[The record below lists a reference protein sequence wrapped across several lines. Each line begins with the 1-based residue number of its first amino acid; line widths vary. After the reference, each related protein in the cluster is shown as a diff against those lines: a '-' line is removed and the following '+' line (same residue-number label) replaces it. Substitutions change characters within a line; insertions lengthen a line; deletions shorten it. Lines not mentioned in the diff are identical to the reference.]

1 MDLRQLGK
9 YEIVGK
15 IGQGAMGEVFKA
27 HDPILGRDVAIKTMS
42 AQIGADEELR
52 KRFHREAQ
60 SAARLSH
67 PNIITIFDFGED
79 QGKVYMAMEL
89 LEGDD
94 LKDLIGRH
102 TPMSLERKLEIM
114 EQICDGLAF
123 AHAKDVVHR
132 DLKPANLHIQRG
144 GQVKIMDFGL
154 AKMASSDMTRAGM
167 IMGTP
172 NYMSPE
178 QVRGEKA
185 TSRSDVFSLGAV
197 FYELLTNRKPFEADS
212 LHAVLFQVMQ
222 NEPESLTTAAPSVP
236 ASLRQVVERAML
248 KDAAGRYRDGADLRE
263 ALRPVR
269 AGIAQ
274 WSAGASLP
282 PMSADATIVGDVVIT
297 PAPPAPRPA
306 TRPPAPPPSPQTRPP
321 IPAEPTVAHL
331 VHPPTPIPRV
341 VGTNALEPEPRP
353 REEPATVAPTPV
365 GTLSGRASTQVP
377 AASPPAP
384 EPGPA
389 TPIPQS
395 APPPVVAKPMA
406 DSRPP
411 EPAPVVE
418 PPAPAPK
425 AEPPAAKSQPPAPA
439 PVVVPPPAAP
449 PAPEPTR
456 TIAAKGKGKQ
466 KEKEKPAPVAP
477 PAPVVVAPPPAPP
490 APRPAPPAPAPV
502 VAPPVAAPAA
512 RLTPPSTPRPATLP
526 PRPVESP
533 RTIPPEPARL
543 SGETA
548 RPQVV
553 ADSGERSKAPIVIGG
568 AVVVIA
574 VAIGVYFA
582 TRPDP
587 NIVKPTPAPSPT
599 AVAATVDPAVASH
612 VDAAQ
617 KALAARE
624 YKAAVARADQAL
636 QKDPQNETAR
646 TVREQAVTTLRQI
659 DSAAAEARRALAAK
673 DTAAAGRAIEQLT
686 ALDPTHPVIAEA
698 RTTLAAFFR
707 TRAEQARREM
717 EQAQRAATTAKA
729 TTQADF
735 KAAVLVAREAETLFG
750 RGDLAPA
757 AQKFQEA
764 RDAYERARREQSQVA
779 VATPSAAPSAAPATA
794 PPTTTLVAQVTTTTT
809 MPVAP
814 ANEEPAIRRV
824 LAQLERAYETG
835 DTALWQGIRS
845 GATDAETKAVA
856 AKNWK
861 DVNVTVNSIDMQGPA
876 KATVRIARRDIGL
889 DGKTYPFQQT
899 LVLVKDASG
908 WKIQSIGR

>member
-27 HDPILGRDVAIKTMS
+27 HDPILGRDVAIKTMT
-42 AQIGADEELR
+42 AQIGSDEELR

-102 TPMSLERKLEIM
+102 TPLTLEQKLGLM

-222 NEPESLTTAAPSVP
+222 NEPESLATAAPGVP
-236 ASLRQVVERAML
+236 PELRQVVERAML
-248 KDAAGRYRDGADLRE
+248 KDAAGRYRDGAEMRE

-269 AGIAQ
+269 AGLAQ
-274 WSAGASLP
+274 WTAGASLP
-282 PMSADATIVGDVVIT
+282 PMSADATIVGNVDIT
-297 PAPPAPRPA
+297 PPPPTPRPA
-306 TRPPAPPPSPQTRPP
+306 SRPPEPAPSPQTRPP
-321 IPAEPTVAHL
+321 LPVQPTVAHL
-331 VHPPTPIPRV
+331 SATPVPRV
-341 VGTNALEPEPRP
+341 SGTNALEAQPM
-353 REEPATVAPTPV
+353 REEPATVAPTTV

-377 AASPPAP
+377 AAAPPAP
-384 EPGPA
+384 DPGPA
-389 TPIPQS
+389 TPVPQS
-395 APPPVVAKPMA
+395 VPPTPAVVA
-406 DSRPP
+406 
-411 EPAPVVE
+411 
-418 PPAPAPK
+418 PPAPK
-425 AEPPAAKSQPPAPA
+425 VEPPAAKSQPPAPA
-439 PVVVPPPAAP
+439 PVVPPPAAP

-456 TIAAKGKGKQ
+456 TIAAKGKGK
-466 KEKEKPAPVAP
+466 KEKEKPAPPVVAP
-477 PAPVVVAPPPAPP
+477 APPPAPP
-490 APRPAPPAPAPV
+490 AVVARPPAPPLVTPAPAPRPTP
-502 VAPPVAAPAA
+502 PPVVVPAAPAA
-512 RLTPPSTPRPATLP
+512 RHTPPSTPAPASLP

-533 RTIPPEPARL
+533 RSIPPEPVRL
-543 SGETA
+543 SGETT
-548 RPQVV
+548 RPQAVTG
-553 ADSGERSKAPIVIGG
+553 AGSKLPIVAGG
-568 AVVVIA
+568 AVAVVVLA
-574 VAIGVYFA
+574 VGAYML

-587 NIVKPTPAPSPT
+587 TPSPT
-599 AVAATVDPAVASH
+599 PSPAAVTTTTLAVKVDPVVAGH

-617 KALAARE
+617 KALAARD
-624 YKAAVARADQAL
+624 YKTAVDRAGQAL
-636 QKDPQNETAR
+636 QKDPQNAAAQK
-646 TVREQAVTTLRQI
+646 VREQGESILRQI
-659 DSAAAEARRALAAK
+659 DSAAAEARRALAAN

-686 ALDPTHPVIAEA
+686 SLDPSHPAIAEA
-698 RTTLAAFFR
+698 RTALAAFFR

-717 EQAQRAATTAKA
+717 EQAQRAAATAKA
-729 TTQADF
+729 TTQPDF
-735 KAAVLVAREAETLFG
+735 KSAVLTARDADALQKS
-750 RGDLAPA
+750 GDLAQA

-764 RDAYERARREQSQVA
+764 RDAYDRARRAQSQVA
-779 VATPSAAPSAAPATA
+779 TTTPTPAPTAAATVAPPVTTLAAQV
-794 PPTTTLVAQVTTTTT
+794 PTTTTQPAAVPQVNDD
-809 MPVAP
+809 A
-814 ANEEPAIRRV
+814 AIRRV
-824 LAQLERAYETG
+824 LAQFERAFETG
-835 DTALWQGIRS
+835 DTALWQSIFPGS
-845 GATDAETKAVA
+845 TAAQTKAVA

-861 DVNVTVNSIDMQGPA
+861 DVNLTVTSIDVQGA
-876 KATVRIARRDIGL
+876 KAIARIGRRDLGL
-889 DGKTYPFQQT
+889 DGKTYPFKQT

-908 WKIQSIGR
+908 WKISSVGQ

>member
-9 YEIVGK
+9 YEIIGK

-42 AQIGADEELR
+42 AQIGSDEELR

-67 PNIITIFDFGED
+67 PNIITIYDFGED

-222 NEPESLTTAAPSVP
+222 NEPESLATAAPSVP
-236 ASLRQVVERAML
+236 APLRQVVERAML
-248 KDAAGRYRDGADLRE
+248 KDAAGRFRDGAEMRE

-274 WSAGASLP
+274 WAAGASLP
-282 PMSADATIVGDVVIT
+282 PMSADATIVGDVVIM
-297 PAPPAPRPA
+297 PPPPAPKPA
-306 TRPPAPPPSPQTRPP
+306 TRPPAPPPNPQTRPP
-321 IPAEPTVAHL
+321 APAEPTVAHL

-341 VGTNALEPEPRP
+341 VGTNALEPQPRP
-353 REEPATVAPTPV
+353 REEPATVAPTST

-377 AASPPAP
+377 AAAPPAP

-395 APPPVVAKPMA
+395 APPPPA
-406 DSRPP
+406 
-411 EPAPVVE
+411 PAPVV
-418 PPAPAPK
+418 APK
-425 AEPPAAKSQPPAPA
+425 AEPPAAKSQPTAPA
-439 PVVVPPPAAP
+439 PVAPPPAAP
-449 PAPEPTR
+449 PVIEPTR

-466 KEKEKPAPVAP
+466 KEKEEKVAPPVVVAPSPAPVAP
-477 PAPVVVAPPPAPP
+477 RPTPPAPG
-490 APRPAPPAPAPV
+490 PV
-502 VAPPVAAPAA
+502 VAPPA
-512 RLTPPSTPRPATLP
+512 RLTPPSTPKPATPP
-526 PRPVESP
+526 PRPLESP
-533 RTIPPEPARL
+533 RTEPARL

-548 RPQVV
+548 RPPVV
-553 ADSGERSKAPIVIGG
+553 AGERSKAPIAIGG

-587 NIVKPTPAPSPT
+587 DPVAPTPTPT
-599 AVAATVDPAVASH
+599 TATQPAKVDPAVAGH

-617 KALAARE
+617 KALAAKS
-624 YKAAVARADQAL
+624 YKAAVERADQAL
-636 QKDPQNETAR
+636 QKDAQNAAALQ
-646 TVREQAVTTLRQI
+646 VKEQAQTSLRQI
-659 DSAAAEARRALAAK
+659 DSAAAEVRRALAAK

-686 ALDPTHPVIAEA
+686 GLDATHPAIAEA
-698 RTTLAAFFR
+698 KTTMAAFFR
-707 TRAEQARREM
+707 ARAEQARREM
-717 EQAQRAATTAKA
+717 EQAQRAATTARA
-729 TTQADF
+729 TTQPDF

-779 VATPSAAPSAAPATA
+779 VATPSPAPTAAPTTA
-794 PPTTTLVAQVTTTTT
+794 PPTTTLVAQVTPTTTLPAT
-809 MPVAP
+809 VTPV
-814 ANEEPAIRRV
+814 NEEPAIRRV

-835 DTALWQGIRS
+835 DTALWQSIRA
-845 GATDAETKAVA
+845 GATDAETRAVA

-861 DVNVTVNSIDMQGPA
+861 DVNVTVTSIDMQGPA
-876 KATVRIARRDIGL
+876 KATVRIARRDLGL

-908 WKIQSIGR
+908 WKISSIGR

>member
-27 HDPILGRDVAIKTMS
+27 HDPILGRDVAIKTMTAS
-42 AQIGADEELR
+42 IGSDEELR

-102 TPMSLERKLEIM
+102 TPLTLEEKLGLM
-114 EQICDGLAF
+114 EQICDGLSF

-222 NEPESLTTAAPSVP
+222 HEPESLATIAPGVP
-236 ASLRQVVERAML
+236 PALRQVVERAML
-248 KDAAGRYRDGADLRE
+248 KDPAGRYRDGADMRE

-269 AGIAQ
+269 AGLGQ
-274 WSAGASLP
+274 WTAGASLP
-282 PMSADATIVGDVVIT
+282 PTSADATIVGNLVIT
-297 PAPPAPRPA
+297 PPPPAPKPA
-306 TRPPAPPPSPQTRPP
+306 TRPPSPLTQPP
-321 IPAEPTVAHL
+321 ADPTVAHL
-331 VHPPTPIPRV
+331 ASPPAPTPMPRV
-341 VGTNALEPEPRP
+341 VGTNALDAQPQ
-353 REEPATVAPTPV
+353 REEPATVAPTPA

-384 EPGPA
+384 EAGPS

-395 APPPVVAKPMA
+395 APPPPVVAT
-406 DSRPP
+406 PP
-411 EPAPVVE
+411 VPVVA
-418 PPAPAPK
+418 PP
-425 AEPPAAKSQPPAPA
+425 
-439 PVVVPPPAAP
+439 VPAP

-466 KEKEKPAPVAP
+466 KEKEKAAPPAVAPPVPPPPPPVVLAPPPPPVAP
-477 PAPVVVAPPPAPP
+477 
-490 APRPAPPAPAPV
+490 RPTPPAPAPV
-502 VAPPVAAPAA
+502 VAPPAAAPAA
-512 RLTPPSTPRPATLP
+512 RHTPPSTPRPATLP

-543 SGETA
+543 SGETT
-548 RPQVV
+548 RPQ
-553 ADSGERSKAPIVIGG
+553 AMASAGSKVPIVAGG
-568 AVVVIA
+568 AVAVVVLA
-574 VAIGVYFA
+574 VGAYML

-587 NIVKPTPAPSPT
+587 TPSPT
-599 AVAATVDPAVASH
+599 PSPAAASTTLAPLVDPAVAGH

-617 KALAARE
+617 KALAARDF
-624 YKAAVARADQAL
+624 KTAVARADQAL
-636 QKDPQNETAR
+636 QKDPQNAAAQK
-646 TVREQAVTTLRQI
+646 VREQGESSLRQI

-673 DTAAAGRAIEQLT
+673 DSAAAGRAIEQLA
-686 ALDPTHPVIAEA
+686 ALDPTHPAIAEA
-698 RTTLAAFFR
+698 KTTLEAFFR

-717 EQAQRAATTAKA
+717 EQAQRAAMSAKA
-729 TTQADF
+729 TTQPDF
-735 KAAVLVAREAETLFG
+735 KAAVLVARDAETLFG

-764 RDAYERARREQSQVA
+764 RDAYERARRAQSQVA
-779 VATPSAAPSAAPATA
+779 ATTPTPAPTAAATTA
-794 PPTTTLVAQVTTTTT
+794 PPSTTLAAQVTTTTT
-809 MPVAP
+809 MPAPVTP

-835 DTALWQGIRS
+835 DTALWQSIFPS
-845 GATDAETKAVA
+845 TSNDQTKAVA

-861 DVNVTVNSIDMQGPA
+861 DVNVTVSSIDMQSPA
-876 KATVRIARRDIGL
+876 KATVRIGRRDVGL

-899 LVLVKDASG
+899 LVLVKDGSG